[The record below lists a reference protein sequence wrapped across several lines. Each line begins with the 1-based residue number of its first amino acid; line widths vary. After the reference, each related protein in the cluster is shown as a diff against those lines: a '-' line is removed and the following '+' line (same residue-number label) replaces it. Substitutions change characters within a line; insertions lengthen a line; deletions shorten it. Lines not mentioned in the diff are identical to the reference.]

1 MERKLGAGGRPH
13 ASQGRSRLHAP
24 AGFRGGPRTPTTVKG
39 PPPTAP
45 PPPRRR
51 STPRALL
58 FVRYGVPG
66 TIIAAGA
73 IALCFG
79 TEDSFYGG
87 VSLIG
92 AGLSVWLISWAY
104 RLGVRGDTD
113 RDAEDQAR
121 RYYDRFGRWPDER
134 R

>member
-1 MERKLGAGGRPH
+1 VDRKLGTRGRPH

-24 AGFRGGPRTPTTVKG
+24 AGARDDARAPLTVKG
-39 PPPTAP
+39 APRPQAP
-45 PPPRRR
+45 PRKA
-51 STPRALL
+51 TPRVLL
-58 FVRYGVPG
+58 FVRYGVPI

-73 IALCFG
+73 IAISFG

-87 VSLIG
+87 TSLIG
-92 AGLSVWLISWAY
+92 AGLSVWLISWVY
-104 RLGVRGDTD
+104 RIGVRGDAD
-113 RDAEDQAR
+113 RDAEDEAR